1 VIFSV
6 PKIVNHDQKRKV
18 IAEAAWKIIESDGIE
33 KASIRRVAA
42 EAGMSPGALRHYFST
57 KDEMLI
63 FIMDYFFDIGKKRS
77 DDKEWSKD
85 PLQAVEEILLE
96 LVPID
101 EEKKIEASVWWIF
114 ALRSLTSEVLKEKK
128 EELTNG
134 TYELANSLLEILA
147 LKGILLDSIDKE
159 LEKSRLAAF
168 IEGLSVHALLRPD
181 VYTPEKVKEVIR
193 YHLETL
199 CDKGNIK

>member
-1 VIFSV
+1 
-6 PKIVNHDQKRKV
+6 
-18 IAEAAWKIIESDGIE
+18 
-33 KASIRRVAA
+33 
-42 EAGMSPGALRHYFST
+42 MSPGALRHYFST

-63 FIMDYFFDIGKKRS
+63 FIMDYFFGIGKKRS

-85 PLQAVEEILLE
+85 PLKAVEEILLE

-147 LKGILLDSIDKE
+147 LKGILSDSINIE
-159 LEKSRLAAF
+159 LEKSRLAVF
-168 IEGLSVHALLRPD
+168 IEGLSAHALLRPD
-181 VYTPEKVKEVIR
+181 V
-193 YHLETL
+193 
-199 CDKGNIK
+199 